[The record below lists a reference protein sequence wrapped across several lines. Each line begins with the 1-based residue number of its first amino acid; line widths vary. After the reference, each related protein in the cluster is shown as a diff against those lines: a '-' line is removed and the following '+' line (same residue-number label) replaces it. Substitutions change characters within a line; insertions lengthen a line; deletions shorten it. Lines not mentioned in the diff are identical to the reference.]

1 MSLFEI
7 IIALVVFGVFLLV
20 VNKFIPMDA
29 MVKKILNIVAIVGL
43 IVWLAYEFGLFD
55 YLKRV
60 KV

>member
-55 YLKRV
+55 YLK
-60 KV
+60 KVHV